1 MATPSPYEAQI
12 LASRINHLALD
23 TRQMASLDRLMRA
36 SHRELTAAIDRAA
49 GAGNVIQA
57 NRLTGLQQQVFA
69 IMNGTIDD
77 VRDGVVKD
85 MTIAARFAK
94 DGRLKASIV
103 HLTPLR
109 PDLVNQIPRAFAT
122 VPRDAV
128 QAILSRTFD
137 NGKTF
142 STRIWDMRRSSVNAV
157 SNTVTKGVIQ
167 GKSAID
173 IAKELEAYLVM
184 TPQQERAFARV
195 WAEKHTPAWKADWKT
210 RGQLKSNAKRL
221 ARTEINN
228 SFREAAIY
236 SGQRSPWVIGQ
247 KWNLSASHPRPDI
260 CDVWATAD
268 SGLGAGVYHFNDTP
282 VGHPRCLCFL
292 TDELVSLSDLET
304 LLLAA

>member
-1 MATPSPYEAQI
+1 MATPSPYMAQI

-23 TRQMASLDRLMRA
+23 TTQMASLDRLMKE
-36 SHRELTAAIDRAA
+36 SHRELTAAISRAA

-69 IMNGTIDD
+69 IMNGTIDS

-85 MTIAARFAK
+85 MTVAARFAK
-94 DGRLKASIV
+94 DGRLKASV
-103 HLTPLR
+103 AHLTPTR
-109 PDLVNQIPRAFAT
+109 PDLIASMPRAFAT

-142 STRIWDMRRSSVNAV
+142 SARIWDMRRTSVNAV
-157 SNTVTKGVIQ
+157 SNTVTRGIIQ
-167 GKSAID
+167 GKSAAEIS
-173 IAKELEAYLVM
+173 KELEAYLVM
-184 TPQQERAFARV
+184 SPQQERAFNRV

-228 SFREAAIY
+228 SFREAAVY
-236 SGQRSPWVIGQ
+236 SGQRSPIVTGQ

-260 CDVWATAD
+260 CDSWATAD
-268 SGLGAGVYHFNDTP
+268 SGAGPGVYMFNDTP

-292 TDELVSLSDLET
+292 TDVLVSVAELEV
-304 LLLAA
+304 LPLAA